1 MEDSSKKILTILGIT
16 AGVGAVAYL
25 LLKPTSASAA
35 AKNAPKVGTSLT
47 PAQIAQIRA
56 AGVRNNSA
64 AAKTSNTTNALATAL
79 SQLLKPTK
87 TNPAPNKPASSGPS
101 LGGGSGSGGGGG
113 AAKAPAKPA
122 PPKTSPGQPVST
134 EDASKGI
141 DSVNADGSI
150 DYSDGSTLLPDGTL
164 VSESGEVLQTGV
176 QSYDPNT
183 GNIDFNDGYTL
194 EGNGILYNSD
204 SVVVGQGVD
213 SYSRDENGNYT
224 VDYTSGMSEINGN
237 LYDVNNELVD
247 QSGPLPGDF
256 VQPPSDPVLD
266 SSTID
271 ENGNPVGDYG
281 GGGTPIDSTID
292 SSYDPYASSV
302 SNDLYTGADTSSVTP
317 DTQDYASD
325 PYAYDSSSYDYSS
338 DY

>member
-1 MEDSSKKILTILGIT
+1 MEDNSKKILTILGIT

-56 AGVRNNSA
+56 AGVKNASVSS
-64 AAKTSNTTNALATAL
+64 TTTNALTSAL
-79 SQLLKPTK
+79 KALLTPSK
-87 TNPAPNKPASSGPS
+87 TNPSPNKPSSSGPS

-113 AAKAPAKPA
+113 AAKTA
-122 PPKTSPGQPVST
+122 PPKTAPGQPVST

-164 VSESGEVLQTGV
+164 VSQSGEVLQTGV

-183 GNIDFNDGYTL
+183 GNIDFNDGYSL
-194 EGNGILYNSD
+194 EGDGTLYNSD
-204 SVVVGQGVD
+204 NVVVGQGVD
-213 SYSRDENGNYT
+213 SYSRDASGNYT
-224 VDYTSGMSEINGN
+224 VDYSSGMSEINGN

-247 QSGPLPGDF
+247 QSGPLPGDV
-256 VQPPSDPVLD
+256 VQAPTGDPVLD

-271 ENGNPVGDYG
+271 QNGNPVGYDTSG
-281 GGGTPIDSTID
+281 SGNDNT
-292 SSYDPYASSV
+292 SSDAV
-302 SNDLYTGADTSSVTP
+302 SNDLYTGTDTSTVTP
-317 DTQDYASD
+317 DTQDYASQD
-325 PYAYDSSSYDYSS
+325 NSSSDSSYDPNADYST
-338 DY
+338 Y